1 MPTGVDP
8 QIGESAARNS
18 RFADSFSRG
27 RILAETVGVST
38 AMTVVDVGA
47 FTGET
52 AAWFAGLFPQATIW
66 AIEPFVDSFTQLA
79 AGAGPRTRCWNFAA
93 ADYDGSATL
102 FVNAIAH
109 TNSLYAINPDSQDSV
124 DISRRRAEGGGSVP
138 DYTATSATVPAK
150 RLDTFAAEV
159 GIRTIDLLKIDV
171 QGAEV
176 AVLRGSQGLLPH
188 TRAILIEVSLYDYY
202 TSSSSIGQIEELI
215 SPHGFALW
223 SITDISN
230 NPMNGRTDW
239 VELLFRND
247 RGGE

>member
-8 QIGESAARNS
+8 QIGESASRNS

-66 AIEPFVDSFTQLA
+66 AIEPFEDSFTQLA

-124 DISRRRAEGGGSVP
+124 DISRRRAEGGGIGSRLHRHFGHGAREASRHVCGGGRDP
-138 DYTATSATVPAK
+138 HDRPPQDRRSRRRSRGTARFAGTPASHAGNPH
-150 RLDTFAAEV
+150 R
-159 GIRTIDLLKIDV
+159 GIPL
-171 QGAEV
+171 
-176 AVLRGSQGLLPH
+176 
-188 TRAILIEVSLYDYY
+188 
-202 TSSSSIGQIEELI
+202 
-215 SPHGFALW
+215 
-223 SITDISN
+223 
-230 NPMNGRTDW
+230 
-239 VELLFRND
+239 
-247 RGGE
+247 